1 MVEIVHQPI
10 KEIVIMEHVAYP
22 TPEKL
27 ALNLAVAIRA
37 GQPAVLHW
45 ADGVAFI
52 HMPVPPSTELI
63 MKHYLEGRVYWS
75 SAAYAPMPTYRQ
87 IVKVDSMEIPVIDVT
102 PNPSLLQVA
111 RWLKEQLPAGP
122 TVSRSL

>member
-1 MVEIVHQPI
+1 M
-10 KEIVIMEHVAYP
+10 
-22 TPEKL
+22 
-27 ALNLAVAIRA
+27 
-37 GQPAVLHW
+37 
-45 ADGVAFI
+45 
-52 HMPVPPSTELI
+52 PPSTELI